1 MRPLWRRGCR
11 VLLHRQAGVV
21 AFGCGGLFGFPLD
34 TRRPSLRLL
43 DDGGRVTPWAPWR
56 VLRGRWLMPF
66 DYAGL
71 SASMRRLTRI
81 SDAQ

>member
-1 MRPLWRRGCR
+1 MHPLWRRGCR

-43 DDGGRVTPWAPWR
+43 DDGGKVTPWAPWR
-56 VLRGRWLMPF
+56 VLRGRWLVPP
-66 DYAGL
+66 DYEDL
-71 SASMRRLTRI
+71 SPSM
-81 SDAQ
+81 

>member
-11 VLLHRQAGVV
+11 VLLHRQAGAVV
-21 AFGCGGLFGFPLD
+21 FGYDGLFGFSPD

-43 DDGGRVTPWAPWR
+43 DYGGRVTPWAPWR
-56 VLRGRWLMPF
+56 VLRGRWLMPS

-71 SASMRRLTRI
+71 SASV
-81 SDAQ
+81 

>member
-1 MRPLWRRGCR
+1 MSSCKGR

-43 DDGGRVTPWAPWR
+43 DDGGMVTPWAPWR
-56 VLRGRWLMPF
+56 VLRGRWLMQF

-71 SASMRRLTRI
+71 SASM
-81 SDAQ
+81 